1 MIFSTSLCSTRACRS
16 HTLDIFGF
24 SVFFLK
30 IELIIFLVELVSLG
44 KLQDSKVFVPGF
56 YIACISK
63 MLYSA
68 LTVFFGQQTT
78 DMQ

>member
-1 MIFSTSLCSTRACRS
+1 ME
-16 HTLDIFGF
+16 
-24 SVFFLK
+24 
-30 IELIIFLVELVSLG
+30 IELIIFLVELDSLG

-68 LTVFFGQQTT
+68 LTGFFGQQTT